1 MNARRPDS
9 RYPDPRLTGAGVA
22 FKLAQLLLE
31 DGSPASRARWLELA
45 DLATIGTVADVA
57 PLLGENRAIARLGL
71 ELLRRN
77 ARPGLAALIR
87 VAGLAPDR
95 IDAES
100 VAYSIAP
107 RLNAAGRIGEV
118 TLAARLLLASDAGEA
133 DELAGQ
139 LEEAN
144 RTRRDLTAV
153 ALAEAR
159 DAVGDPGESPAI
171 VVAGPWPVGLI
182 GLVAGRLA
190 ETHRRPVVVF
200 STDAEPWRGSA
211 RAPSGGLDLARA
223 FGSCERHFVRY
234 GGHPEA
240 AGCDLLP
247 GAVDAFRADFQALAA
262 LAPSAVP
269 QPPLPIDLVVQV
281 LDVDYALFHELE
293 RLEPFG
299 AGNPRTARGRPRRDR
314 DARPPGL
321 ERARADDGL
330 EGTRGAG
337 RHRIRTRGPG
347 RRRSGGR
354 PGRHRG
360 EDRQPA
366 VRGLR
371 IFAAGACGHRDLRGV
386 GSCRIARGRRVSG
399 NRLPRR
405 VARQRD
411 GDGSQRPPGRR
422 TMPGI
427 ASLLSAVGLVVV
439 AVLSYGLLG
448 GPLPDIIPIRELH
461 PGDVPNRTP
470 NPVVVY
476 TPVAA
481 QPPHVVGTILFVKAG
496 NIWSV
501 SGDDQLTR
509 LTSGGTD
516 QTPTWSPDGKT
527 IYFVRL
533 LSKKT
538 QVPCSYIAAGG
549 CVAGSA
555 VNYTL
560 EYPVLSSM
568 ADAPGGGCDGY
579 RERAVL
585 APCGRPVLLWT
596 LAAVAE
602 PGRHNVRAP

>member
-1 MNARRPDS
+1 MNHAVADSAVMLRPARAWALADAAPISPELVSAATRLGVSRRLLDVLAARGCARPEDLEAFLGDPVAALYDPSLLPDALEFRTRLARARDRGDRVMVYGDFDADGLTGLAVMVLALRAWGLEVEPYVPSRFTDGHGLSMGAVGRAQATGCAVIVTVDCGTSSPDEIARAAGWGIDVLVTDHHHVPNRPSGSAALVNAHRPDS

-31 DGSPASRARWLELA
+31 DGSPASRARWLDLA

-71 ELLRRN
+71 ELLRRD

-87 VAGLAPDR
+87 VAALAPDR

-144 RTRRDLTAV
+144 RTRRDLTVV

-159 DAVGDPGESPAI
+159 DAVGDPGESPAV

-182 GLVAGRLA
+182 GLVAARLA

-299 AGNPRTARGRPRRDR
+299 AGNPAPRVAVLGATVTRVRPVSNGHVQMTVSKGREVLDVI
-314 DARPPGL
+314 AFG
-321 ERARADDGL
+321 RADLAGAVLAGDRVDIVARIGSRRFGGFESLQL
-330 EGTRGAG
+330 ELVDIAT
-337 RHRIRTRGPG
+337 PG
-347 RRRSGGR
+347 GW
-354 PGRHRG
+354 
-360 EDRQPA
+360 
-366 VRGLR
+366 
-371 IFAAGACGHRDLRGV
+371 AAGASREGV
-386 GSCRIARGRRVSG
+386 A
-399 NRLPRR
+399 
-405 VARQRD
+405 
-411 GDGSQRPPGRR
+411 
-422 TMPGI
+422 
-427 ASLLSAVGLVVV
+427 
-439 AVLSYGLLG
+439 
-448 GPLPDIIPIRELH
+448 
-461 PGDVPNRTP
+461 
-470 NPVVVY
+470 
-476 TPVAA
+476 
-481 QPPHVVGTILFVKAG
+481 
-496 NIWSV
+496 
-501 SGDDQLTR
+501 
-509 LTSGGTD
+509 
-516 QTPTWSPDGKT
+516 
-527 IYFVRL
+527 
-533 LSKKT
+533 
-538 QVPCSYIAAGG
+538 
-549 CVAGSA
+549 
-555 VNYTL
+555 
-560 EYPVLSSM
+560 
-568 ADAPGGGCDGY
+568 
-579 RERAVL
+579 
-585 APCGRPVLLWT
+585 
-596 LAAVAE
+596 
-602 PGRHNVRAP
+602 